1 MSPIS
6 ESALPIVESA
16 FPLPGTI
23 MNFKFM
29 AAFIVP
35 ALVAGILYYASP
47 MRLTDVLIA
56 AIYDVE
62 KTYFD
67 ALDGRN
73 SRLSASDVQ
82 TADMVNSVYSLRLKV
97 SVIRET
103 TLRNSLS
110 RRVAFREFL
119 RGRTFALLECIEEV
133 RTLQIQIE
141 ILKEAQLRED
151 MCHFTA
157 FFRRRRHY
165 SEYMLNQCIS

>member
-1 MSPIS
+1 MTPIS

-23 MNFKFM
+23 MNFKFV

-35 ALVAGILYYASP
+35 ALAVGILYYASP
-47 MRLTDVLIA
+47 MRLTDVLVA
-56 AIYDVE
+56 AISDLE

-73 SRLSASDVQ
+73 SMLSASDVQ
-82 TADMVNSVYSLRLKV
+82 TADMVNSLCLKV

-110 RRVAFREFL
+110 RRVALREFL

-165 SEYMLNQCIS
+165 SEYM